1 MKGGDKMKDKEYI
14 KIFEHALEE
23 LEEKLNVP
31 WYEIIEVMSEVL
43 EEKIAI
49 YLNITPKQV
58 EKMEIYQEWFYER
71 AQDV

>member
-1 MKGGDKMKDKEYI
+1 MKDKKYLI
-14 KIFEHALEE
+14 KIFEYTLEE

-31 WYEIIEVMSEVL
+31 WYEIIEVMSELL

-49 YLNITPKQV
+49 HLNITPKQV

>member
-1 MKGGDKMKDKEYI
+1 MKDKKYLI
-14 KIFEHALEE
+14 KIFEYTLEE

-31 WYEIIEVMSEVL
+31 WYEIIEVMSELL

-49 YLNITPKQV
+49 HLNITPNQV

>member
-1 MKGGDKMKDKEYI
+1 MEDEEYLI
-14 KIFEHALEE
+14 KIFEYALEE

-31 WYEIIEVMSEVL
+31 WYEIIEVMSELL

>member
-1 MKGGDKMKDKEYI
+1 MKDKKYLI
-14 KIFEHALEE
+14 KIFEYTLEE

-31 WYEIIEVMSEVL
+31 WYEIIEAMSELL

-49 YLNITPKQV
+49 HLNITPKQV